1 MEPQDARNRTLVI
14 LSVALLLPL
23 FGVGCATKK
32 YVRNTVAPMETHL
45 GTLDQKSTQNAND
58 IRDVDQKAE
67 KGISEASN
75 KADQANQAASK
86 ADQDAQDA
94 NQLAQKGV
102 DQAQQVKQDL
112 TNIDKFQPVTT
123 ETVLFKINRSDLTDD
138 DKKALDEVAD
148 KVQSLSHY
156 MIQVQGFTDTSGPKE
171 YNLEL
176 SQRRA
181 DAVVRYLTLEKK
193 IPQVRISELGLGEE
207 APTAPNKTLKG
218 RKQNRRAEVTVLAP
232 QAMAASQQ
240 PASTATL
247 GPH

>member
-1 MEPQDARNRTLVI
+1 MEDARNRTLSI
-14 LSVALLLPL
+14 LSLALLLPL

-32 YVRNTVAPMETHL
+32 FVRNTVAPMETHL
-45 GTLDQKSTQNAND
+45 GTLDQKTTQNAND
-58 IRDVDQKAE
+58 IRQVDSKAE

-94 NQLAQKGV
+94 NQLAQKGL

-112 TNIDKFQPVTT
+112 ANIDKFQPLTT
-123 ETVLFKINRSDLTDD
+123 QTVLFKFNRAELTDD
-138 DKKALDEVAD
+138 DKKTLDEVAN
-148 KVQSLSHY
+148 KIQSLAHY
-156 MIQVQGFTDTSGPKE
+156 MITVQGFTDTTGPKQ

-181 DAVVRYLTLEKK
+181 DAVVRYLTLERK
-193 IPQVRISELGLGEE
+193 IPLVRISKLGYGEE
-207 APTAPNKTLKG
+207 APTTPNNTRKG
-218 RKQNRRAEVTVLAP
+218 REGNRRAEVTVLTP
-232 QAMAASQQ
+232 QAMTASQQ

-247 GPH
+247 NEQH

>member
-1 MEPQDARNRTLVI
+1 MEMPDARKRTFAL
-14 LSVALLLPL
+14 LSVALLVLL

-32 YVRNTVAPMETHL
+32 WVRNTVAPMETHL
-45 GTLDQKSTQNAND
+45 GTLDQKSTQNSND

-75 KADQANQAASK
+75 KADQANQAAGK

-112 TNIDKFQPVTT
+112 ANIDKFQPVST

-148 KVQSLSHY
+148 KAQSLSHY
-156 MIQVQGFTDTSGPKE
+156 MIQVQGFTDTTGPKQ

-193 IPQVRISELGLGEE
+193 IPQVRISELGFGED
-207 APTAPNKTLKG
+207 APAAPNKTLKG
-218 RKQNRRAEVTVLAP
+218 RKQNRRAEVTLLAP
-232 QAMAASQQ
+232 GTMTAGQPSPTAA
-240 PASTATL
+240 L